1 MLASLG
7 GVRFLDTDLGTEN
20 NPILFERC
28 DLKSSKLRFCNLRD
42 VEIQDS
48 DITGMKID
56 NIPVEKLLE
65 AYYQVN
71 EE

>member
-1 MLASLG
+1 MATLG
-7 GVRFLDTDLGTEN
+7 GVRFVDTDLGAEN

-28 DLKSSKLRFCNLRD
+28 DLNGSKLSHCNLRD
-42 VEIQDS
+42 VEIQES
-48 DITGMKID
+48 DIIGMKID